1 MHPVHLEVDLS
12 NEDRMNTR
20 RRETLTAQLVRQVA
34 DRIKSGEFPRGARLP
49 TEKEMIDEFGVSR
62 TVVREAIAN
71 LRAEGM
77 VSTQQG
83 MGAFVVQNTPLPAF
97 RIAEEDL
104 SVLEEVVKG
113 LELRIAVESEAAA
126 LAAQRRN
133 ESDIVA
139 IEVACDS
146 MADAIKTGSDSI
158 EADLNFHRAIARAS
172 RNDHFLKIFNYL
184 GEVSD
189 SQGALAERTVIEEFT
204 LSEYLERI
212 NSEHQQVLLAIRRGD
227 TDGAR
232 ATMRMHLSGSR
243 DRLQQTIPVGNDRS
257 GQHVRIVATIARH
270 SPVYQVVQCAGFIVR

>member
-71 LRAEGM
+71 LRAAGM

-83 MGAFVVQNTPLPAF
+83 VGAFVVQNTPLPAF

-139 IEVACDS
+139 IESACGS

-172 RNDHFLKIFNYL
+172 RNDHFLNIFNYL
-184 GEVSD
+184 GEVLIPRARLQSH
-189 SQGALAERTVIEEFT
+189 RFEEFT

-212 NSEHQQVLLAIRRGD
+212 NSEHRQVLLAIRQGD

-243 DRLQQTIPVGNDRS
+243 DRLQQTIPVR
-257 GQHVRIVATIARH
+257 R
-270 SPVYQVVQCAGFIVR
+270 